1 MVTRS
6 LGDASAIDS
15 DVEVIGSHEREYVV
29 KQSLVNRKNV
39 AASISFRIYVALYR
53 SFFRIARAPTDLAI
67 RLYLAQAFVMTSIMS
82 MASNHAPSNAMMSAG
97 TMVASSSLAGLLIS
111 FGLFTR
117 LAALSLLFFSVSQQF
132 GLQASEPNLF
142 IIALLGWY
150 VVHGPGAFSIDRAIA
165 LGIRASAL
173 PLSQPVMRALDSLR
187 AQGAPLYL
195 FVTRLWLAAALTGL
209 SSESVWLPTGS
220 FSPIPVGLALVAAA
234 LMLLGLGLPIVLSL
248 LTLGLAGM
256 QAMSTESHPNL
267 YLLLFLTLMG
277 FHSGGAFTI
286 DTRIADWLH
295 AHILR
300 DRPSD
305 GVPEDW
311 PHVVIIGAGFGGLAC
326 AAKLRP
332 LPVRVTLIDRH
343 NYHLFQP
350 LLYQVATAGL
360 SPADVATPIRGM
372 FLDDRNIS
380 VRLGTVTGVDPVSKS
395 VAIGM
400 GSLSYDYLV
409 IATGAAHSYFG
420 RDDWAPFAP
429 GLKRIE
435 DGVAARSDVLKAFEQ
450 AEATTDM
457 AERER
462 LLTFVVIG
470 GGPTGVELAGAI
482 AELARGGLN
491 NHYRVIDPAQARII
505 LVQAGDRV
513 LPAFPETL
521 SAIAKGSLEKLGVEV
536 RLNARV
542 TEIDAHGV
550 LIGDQRIPTATVL
563 WAAGVVASPAA
574 DWLGV
579 TKDRAGRI
587 MVGNDLRVANYP
599 EIFAIGDTA
608 ASLGW
613 LGKPVPGLAPAAKQ
627 GGAYV
632 ADVIRAQLEEATP
645 PQPFRYHHMGSL
657 ATIGRKSAVADF
669 GFMQLSGTLAWWLWG
684 VIHVAFLVGVRNR
697 LAVIL
702 NWLWCYLSFRLSVQ
716 LITGELP
723 NSSTPETV
731 VT

>member
-1 MVTRS
+1 MVNLTRS
-6 LGDASAIDS
+6 NTKTTAF
-15 DVEVIGSHEREYVV
+15 R
-29 KQSLVNRKNV
+29 
-39 AASISFRIYVALYR
+39 ISFRIYLALYR
-53 SFFRIARAPTDLAI
+53 SFFSLVRAPTDLAI
-67 RLYLAQAFVMTSIMS
+67 RLYLAQAFVMTSIMT
-82 MASNHAPSNAMMSAG
+82 MAAGHAPTDAMMGAG
-97 TMVASSSLAGLLIS
+97 MMVASSSLAGLLLS
-111 FGLFTR
+111 LGFFTR
-117 LAALSLLFFSVSQQF
+117 LAALSLLIFSVSQQL

-150 VVHGPGAFSIDRAIA
+150 IVHGPGALSIDRALA

-173 PLSQPVMRALDSLR
+173 PLARPAMRALDWFR
-187 AQGAPLYL
+187 HKGAPLYL
-195 FVTRLWLAAALTGL
+195 FVARLWLAAALMGL
-209 SSESVWLPTGS
+209 SSESIWLPMGS
-220 FSPIPVGLALVAAA
+220 FAAVPAGLAIVAAA
-234 LMLLGLGLPIVLSL
+234 LMLLGFGLPILLSL

-256 QAMSTESHPNL
+256 QAMSAESHPNL

-277 FHSGGAFTI
+277 FHTGGAFTI
-286 DTRIADWLH
+286 DSWIAEWLH
-295 AHILR
+295 AHILL
-300 DRPSD
+300 DRPRD
-305 GVPEDW
+305 EVPDDW

-360 SPADVATPIRGM
+360 SPADVATPIRGL
-372 FLDDRNIS
+372 FLEDRNIS
-380 VRLGTVTGVDPVSKS
+380 VRLGTVTGVDAASKT
-395 VAIGM
+395 VAIGETLL
-400 GSLSYDYLV
+400 GYDYLV
-409 IATGAAHSYFG
+409 VATGAAHSYFG
-420 RDDWAPFAP
+420 RDDWARFAP

-457 AERER
+457 TERER
-462 LLTFVVIG
+462 LLTFVIIG

-482 AELARGGLN
+482 AELARGGLS
-491 NHYRVIDPAQARII
+491 NHYRVIDPTQARII

-513 LPAFPETL
+513 LPSFPEAL
-521 SAIAKGSLEKLGVEV
+521 SVVAKASLEKLGVEV
-536 RLNARV
+536 QLNARV
-542 TEIDAHGV
+542 TEIDEDGV
-550 LIGDQRIPTATVL
+550 SIRDQRIPTATVL
-563 WAAGVVASPAA
+563 WAAGVIASPAA

-579 TKDRAGRI
+579 EKDRAGR
-587 MVGNDLRVANYP
+587 VVVADDLSVANHA

-613 LGKPVPGLAPAAKQ
+613 AGQQVPGLAPAAKQ

-632 ADVIRAQLEEATP
+632 AGVIRSRLEGGLSP
-645 PQPFRYHHMGSL
+645 PPFRYQHMGSL

-669 GFMQLSGTLAWWLWG
+669 GFIQLSGALAWWLWG

-702 NWLWCYLSFRLSVQ
+702 NWIWCYLSFRLSVQ

-723 NSSTPETV
+723 NSAATDVV